1 MEPKN
6 PLEEANQGQ
15 PDVFTEM
22 KDDGFNED
30 SPDDSSEQDS
40 SSENKEETESR

>member
-15 PDVFTEM
+15 PEPI
-22 KDDGFNED
+22 KLEED